1 MTLLNVVNRQ
11 LIFTW
16 KLLSIGMGIVCGY
29 AAIAHFNDHPVFG
42 IMYYVIL
49 FDVVLAYTV
58 VYGKTFRIPTLLES
72 AKVRLQ
78 LCGTRYRNR
87 AQKKLLKASVKSI
100 PRVGVKVG
108 DFHTMERTSTPVYL
122 HYVLVNIVNML
133 VAYL

>member
-1 MTLLNVVNRQ
+1 
-11 LIFTW
+11 
-16 KLLSIGMGIVCGY
+16 MGIVCGY
-29 AAIAHFNDHPVFG
+29 AAIAHFNDHPIFG

-58 VYGKTFRIPTLLES
+58 VYGKTFQIPTLLES
-72 AKVRLQ
+72 TKVQLQ
-78 LCGTRYRNR
+78 LCDTRYRNR
-87 AQKKLLKASVKSI
+87 AQKKLLKSCVKSI

-133 VAYL
+133 VAYQ